1 MKIIREIKA
10 FFIGPDKKDQK
21 EIFCATEE
29 RELLKTKVIK
39 GTDFAVREYGE
50 VFRKLAEYDRTLN

>member
-1 MKIIREIKA
+1 MKMFKEVKR
-10 FFIGPDKKDQK
+10 FFIETAKKNKKDPSRN
-21 EIFCATEE
+21 AEE

-50 VFRKLAEYDRTLN
+50 VFKKLAEYDRTLN

>member
-1 MKIIREIKA
+1 MKILKEIKI
-10 FFIGPDKKDQK
+10 FFIGPNKKDKK
-21 EIFCATEE
+21 EIFCDTEE

-50 VFRKLAEYDRTLN
+50 VFKKLAEYDRTLN

>member
-1 MKIIREIKA
+1 MKILKEIKI
-10 FFIGPDKKDQK
+10 FFIGSGKKDKK
-21 EIFCATEE
+21 EIFCDTKE

-50 VFRKLAEYDRTLN
+50 VFKKLAEYDRTLN